1 MASKRINPI
10 PLITFSVLLA
20 IQSFAQDGLSP
31 VIRLKSGNIIPE
43 KNITKQLLSGLDGK
57 TARWNGQS
65 IYLFQ
70 FNQIPAA
77 KTISLLKDAGVH
89 LLDFI
94 PGSAYTVSVTAPLD
108 SARLTAAGVI
118 AVIAL
123 TPEQKMQPE
132 LAAGNFPA
140 HAVKQPG
147 SIDCWIS
154 FPATYTV
161 GEVSQA
167 LRQHNFDIQSLLYS
181 PYRIIAVRLS
191 TARLRELAS
200 FPFIEYVEPA
210 PGEDQPLNN
219 KSTANARANILSSS
233 FGSGRNLRGSG
244 VTIGIGDNADPLRH
258 VDLSGRI
265 INRNSLS
272 FGSHGVHVMG
282 IAGGG
287 GIVEE
292 KFTGFA
298 PKARIVSQA
307 FSNILLYA
315 PAYVQDFGMVITN
328 NSYGNIVNE
337 CDYMGLYDLYA
348 RVLDQQAF
356 QMPSLQ
362 NIFSAGNSG
371 AMTCFGLPQGY
382 RTVLGGYQS
391 AKNVITVGNT
401 TELGDIITASSKGPV
416 KDGRLKPEIVAQ
428 GTNVMSS
435 WPINIYSYNTGTS
448 MSSPA
453 VAGGMALLYEKY
465 KIMHSGTNPQSALM
479 KALVCNGGTDDNIT
493 PGPDYAYGFG
503 WMNLLRSVT
512 MLENNLYFN
521 DSVANNQANT
531 HNITVSANTAR
542 LKVMLYWNDPAA
554 SVLAATTLVN
564 DLDLKVTDPSSNVS
578 LPLVL
583 DANNV
588 LAAAVQG
595 RDSLN
600 NIEQVVITNPPAGV
614 YTLEVNGKAVTQ
626 NPRQPYFL
634 VFDTMAISSNLTYPM
649 GGEHV
654 VAGDSVYISWDSWGD
669 PANSFTLE
677 YSTDNGGNWTLINGS
692 VSATLRQYKWFI
704 PNVNTSTAL
713 VRLTRN
719 GTSIVSTSGAF
730 TIVGVPNVQLAPV
743 QCEGYISIYW
753 LPVNGVTNYEVM
765 WLNGDEMVH
774 VANTTDTFYVF
785 SGLSKDSTYW
795 VAVRSIFNGS
805 PGRRSTG
812 ISRQPNNGA
821 CTGSISDNDI
831 KVDAILSPLYSG
843 RLLTSNTLSGTQPIG
858 IRIKNLDD
866 VPTAGN
872 ITATYRI
879 NGGAPVN
886 EVITAPAI
894 AAGGTLNY
902 TFTATANMLPAGI
915 YDLEVSVAQTGD
927 NVTANNTLTKRFKQ
941 LNNPAITLVTPFVDD
956 IETGVDSSY
965 LLPRVGLEGL
975 DRYDFSTN
983 TVNGRVRTFINT
995 GIAHSGSK
1003 ALTLDADRFNGGTV
1017 DTLTGTFNL
1026 TGFNPATDDIR
1037 LDFHYKNHGQTNI
1050 FANKLWVRGDD
1061 TQNWIQ
1067 AYDLYLNQ
1075 NPTDGSYK
1083 KTASIE
1089 LSDLLATAAPAQTYS
1104 SSFQLRWGQF
1114 GQFQASGDDGGAGY
1128 TFDDIRLYKVTDDI
1142 QMVSIDTPAVS
1153 GCALSATTPVRITI
1167 RNSSGTAVNN
1177 VPVNFRV
1184 DGGAWSADEFVPTV
1198 AANANAVYTF
1208 TATAN
1213 LAALGTHLLE
1223 TRIVYPTD
1231 SYNENDTA
1239 SITLNNAPVISSF
1252 PYLENFESG
1261 AGFWYA
1267 DGKNNSWE
1275 YGTPASNR
1283 ISRAASGTKAWKTSL
1298 VGNYN
1303 DAEKSYLYSPCFNIS
1318 GLTNPTLSLSLAL
1331 DLEDCGGTACDG
1343 AYVEYTS
1350 DGKTWNRLG
1359 ANGQGTNWYNKAYT
1373 NNNLWSVQFYQR
1385 WHVAT
1390 IPLPTGI
1397 TNLRLRF
1404 VVSSDASLNRDGVG
1418 IDDIHIYDNIYGI
1431 YSGVT
1436 MGAPVTQVIN
1446 TGTNTWVDF
1455 LQAGQL
1461 VASVHPEGQ
1470 EMGSTDAQAYIF
1482 TGPVRTNSGQYYHN
1496 RNITIQPP
1504 TPFLSLA
1511 DSVRVRFYFLDSET
1525 ELLIN
1530 AAGCGT
1536 CYKPTM
1542 AYELGVT
1549 KYSDPDNNFEN
1560 GTLLDNVQGVYTYIN
1575 ANKSTFVP
1583 FDKGYYTEFK
1593 VNNFSEFWLNNG
1605 GFDRNQPLPVKL
1617 LAFDAVKS
1625 GSNNVLNSWIV
1636 TAETGVSYYEVQVA
1650 RGNTEYQQNRFI
1662 SIGRLNSA
1670 GISTGN
1676 QSYSYTDIEANK
1688 SGVRYYRLKIVN
1700 QDGSIQYS
1708 AVKAVIFT
1716 GEFIWTIN
1724 PNPSNGV
1731 FHVSFQATAGNDMQ
1745 CRLMDVNGKVLKQFR
1760 QPVTGFIQ
1768 KFSLDMQSPAFATGM
1783 YFLELK
1789 SGEQQQIFRLVK
1801 Q

>member
-1 MASKRINPI
+1 MVSMRINPI
-10 PLITFSVLLA
+10 PLITIAILLA
-20 IQSFAQDGLSP
+20 FQTNAQDALSP

-43 KNITKQLLSGLDGK
+43 KNITKPSLSSLDGK
-57 TARWNGQS
+57 TAKWNGQS
-65 IYLFQ
+65 VFLFQ
-70 FNQIPAA
+70 FKQIPSA
-77 KTISLLKDAGVH
+77 KSISLLKDAGVQ
-89 LLDFI
+89 LMDFV

-108 SARLTAAGVI
+108 SARLKDAGVI

-123 TPEQKMQPE
+123 TPEQKMQPD
-132 LAAGNFPA
+132 LATSNFPA
-140 HAVKQPG
+140 HAIKQQG

-154 FPATYTV
+154 FPATYNAA
-161 GEVSQA
+161 EVSQA
-167 LRQHNFDIQSLLYS
+167 LRENNFDIQSLLYS

-191 TARLRELAS
+191 TRRLRELAS

-233 FGSGRNLRGSG
+233 FGPGRNLRGSG

-258 VDLSGRI
+258 ADLTNRI
-265 INRNSLS
+265 INRAALA
-272 FGSHGVHVMG
+272 FGSHGLHVMG

-292 KFTGFA
+292 KYTGFA
-298 PKARIVSQA
+298 PKVRIVSQA
-307 FSNILLYA
+307 FSNILLYS

-348 RVLDQQAF
+348 RVLDQQSF

-371 AMTCFGLPQGY
+371 GMTCYGLPQGY

-401 TELGDIITASSKGPV
+401 TELGDVITASSKGPV
-416 KDGRLKPEIVAQ
+416 KDGRIKPEIVAQ
-428 GTNVMSS
+428 GTNVMSC
-435 WPINIYSYNTGTS
+435 WPISAYSFNTGTS

-453 VAGGMALLYEKY
+453 VASGLALLYEKY
-465 KIMHSGTNPQSALM
+465 RLMHAGANPKSALM
-479 KALVCNGGTDDNIT
+479 KALVCNGSTDYGTT
-493 PGPDYAYGFG
+493 GPDYAYGFG

-512 MLENNLYFN
+512 MLENNNYFN
-521 DSVANNQANT
+521 DSVANTVTNT
-531 HNITVSANTAR
+531 HNITVAANTAQ

-554 SVLAATTLVN
+554 SVLAARTLVN
-564 DLDLKVTDPSSNVS
+564 DLDLKVTDPLSNVN

-588 LAAAVQG
+588 LAAASQN

-600 NIEQVVITNPPAGV
+600 NIEQVVIANPPAGV
-614 YTLEVNGKAVTQ
+614 YSLEVKGTAVTQ
-626 NPRQPYFL
+626 NPRQEYFL
-634 VFDTMAISSNLTYPM
+634 VWDTMAITSNLTFPM
-649 GGEHV
+649 GGEHFA
-654 VAGDSVYISWDSWGD
+654 AGDSIYVSWDSWGD
-669 PANSFTLE
+669 PANNFSLE
-677 YSTDNGGNWTLINGS
+677 YSTDNGSTWNLMNGS
-692 VSATLRQYKWFI
+692 ISSALRQYKWFI
-704 PNVNTSTAL
+704 PNINTSTAL
-713 VRLTRN
+713 IRLSRN

-765 WLNGDEMVH
+765 WLQGDEMVH

-785 SGLSKDSTYW
+785 SGLSKDSAYW

-812 ISRQPNNGA
+812 IARQPNSGA
-821 CTGSISDNDI
+821 CTGSMSDNDI
-831 KVDAILSPLYSG
+831 KIDAILAPLYSG
-843 RLLTSNTLSGTQPIG
+843 RLLTSNVLTATQPIT

-866 VPTAGN
+866 VVTAGN

-902 TFTATANMLPAGI
+902 TFTATANMLAAGI
-915 YDLEVSVAQTGD
+915 YDVEVSVSQAGD
-927 NVTANNTLTKRFKQ
+927 VVTANNTLTKRFKQ
-941 LNNPAITLVTPFVDD
+941 LNNPAITLVTPFLDD
-956 IETGVDSSY
+956 METGVDSSY

-975 DRYDFSTN
+975 DRYDFTTN
-983 TVNGRVRTFINT
+983 TVNGRIRTFINT
-995 GIAHSGSK
+995 GISYSGSK
-1003 ALTLDADRFNGGTV
+1003 ALTLDADRFNAGTL
-1017 DTLTGTFNL
+1017 DSLTGTFNL

-1037 LDFHYKNHGQTNI
+1037 LDFLYKNHGQAGN
-1050 FANKLWVRGDD
+1050 AAHKLWIRGDD
-1061 TQNWIQ
+1061 MQSWIQ
-1067 AYDLYLNQ
+1067 AYDLYANQ
-1075 NPTDGSYK
+1075 NPADGSYK

-1089 LSDLLATAAPAQTYS
+1089 LSDLLSAAAQTFS
-1104 SSFQLRWGQF
+1104 SSFQLRFAQF
-1114 GQFQASGDDGGAGY
+1114 GQLIASGNDGGAGY
-1128 TFDDIRLYKVTDDI
+1128 TFDDIRLYKVTDDL

-1167 RNSSGTAVNN
+1167 KNSSNSVLNN
-1177 VPVNFRV
+1177 VPVSFRV
-1184 DGGAWSADEFVPTV
+1184 DGGVWSADELVPTV
-1198 AANANAVYTF
+1198 GANATASFTF
-1208 TATAN
+1208 VATAN
-1213 LAALGTHLLE
+1213 LSALGAHLLE
-1223 TRIVYPTD
+1223 TRITYPTD
-1231 SYNENDTA
+1231 SYNENDTT
-1239 SITLNNAPVISSF
+1239 SISLVNAPVISAF

-1261 AGFWYA
+1261 AGYWYA
-1267 DGKNNSWE
+1267 TGNNNSWE

-1283 ISRAASGTKAWKTSL
+1283 INRAASGTKAWKTSL

-1303 DAEKSYLYSPCFNIS
+1303 DAELSYLYSPCFNIS
-1318 GLTNPTLSLSLAL
+1318 GMTNPTLSLSLAL
-1331 DLEDCGGTACDG
+1331 DLEDCGGGLCDG
-1343 AYVEYTS
+1343 AYVEYSS
-1350 DGKTWNRLG
+1350 DGKSWNRLG
-1359 ANGQGTNWYNKAYT
+1359 ANGQGTNWYNKAYSG
-1373 NNNLWSVQFYQR
+1373 NHLWSAQFYQR

-1390 IPLPTGI
+1390 IPLPTGL

-1404 VVSSDASLNRDGVG
+1404 VVTSDASLNRDGVG
-1418 IDDIHIYDNIYGI
+1418 VDDIHIYDNIYGI
-1431 YSGVT
+1431 YPGPT
-1436 MGAPVTQVIN
+1436 MAAPVTQVIN
-1446 TGTNTWVDF
+1446 AGTNNWVDF
-1455 LQAGQL
+1455 LQGGKL
-1461 VASVHPEGQ
+1461 VASVHPGNQ
-1470 EMGSTDAQAYIF
+1470 EMGSTDVKAYIN
-1482 TGPVRTNSGQYYHN
+1482 TGGVRTNSGQYYHD

-1530 AAGCGT
+1530 AAGCPA
-1536 CYKPTM
+1536 CYKPAM

-1560 GTLLDNVQGVYTYIN
+1560 GTLLDNVQGVYTFIN

-1617 LAFDAVKS
+1617 LSFDAQKS
-1625 GSNNVLNSWIV
+1625 GSLNVLSNWTV
-1636 TAETGVSYYEVQVA
+1636 TGETGVNYYEVQLA
-1650 RGNTEYQQNRFI
+1650 RGNTEYQQSRFV
-1662 SIGRLNSA
+1662 SIGRVN
-1670 GISTGN
+1670 STGN
-1676 QSYSYTDIEANK
+1676 AAGDKTYSYTDIEASK

-1708 AVKAVIFT
+1708 AVKAVVFT
-1716 GEFIWTIN
+1716 GEFNWSVT
-1724 PNPSNGV
+1724 PNPSSGI
-1731 FHVSFQATAGNDMQ
+1731 FHISFQAEPGSDLQ
-1745 CRLMDVNGKVLKQFR
+1745 CRLMDINGKVLKQFR

-1768 KFSLDMQSPAFATGM
+1768 KVSVDMQSPAFASGL
-1783 YFLELK
+1783 YILEMK
-1789 SGEQQQIFRLVK
+1789 AGGQQQVFRLIK